1 MSARRTV
8 KLAVDVLM
16 TIALLV
22 LSGYQFWGEA
32 THEWAG
38 IGIFI
43 LFIAHH
49 ILNLKWHK
57 NIFKG
62 KYTALRMTILCIDL
76 LVFLAMIVQ
85 MYSSIVISRY
95 VFDFLP
101 INGGLAF
108 ARKLHILGAYWGF
121 ILMSLHIG
129 LHWNMVIGIMKKT
142 LHTKKASKV
151 CSGILTAAGF
161 MIAGYGVFAFLK
173 REFFTYL
180 FLKSEFVFLDYAE
193 PIILFYI
200 DYLAI
205 MGLFIFVAHYGLK
218 LLTSKKTRQL
228 KRRNHYE
235 FQNIK

>member
-1 MSARRTV
+1 MSARKTV
-8 KLAVDVLM
+8 KLAVDILM

-22 LSGYQFWGEA
+22 LSGYQFWGETA
-32 THEWAG
+32 HEWVG
-38 IGIFI
+38 TLMFI

-49 ILNLKWHK
+49 ILNIGWHK
-57 NIFKG
+57 YIFKG
-62 KYTALRMTILCIDL
+62 KYTALRIAMLCIDL
-76 LVFLAMIVQ
+76 LVLLAMLAQ
-85 MYSSIVISRY
+85 MYSGIVISRY

-101 INGGLAF
+101 INSGLAF

-129 LHWNMVIGIMKKT
+129 LHWNMVIGVMKKS

-151 CSGILTAAGF
+151 RSGILTAAGL
-161 MIAGYGVFAFLK
+161 MIAGYGAFAFMK
-173 REFFTYL
+173 RDFCTYL

-218 LLTSKKTRQL
+218 LFKSIKDKT
-228 KRRNHYE
+228 N
-235 FQNIK
+235 

>member
-76 LVFLAMIVQ
+76 LVLLAMIVQ
-85 MYSSIVISRY
+85 MYSGIVISRY
-95 VFDFLP
+95 VFDFLS

-121 ILMSLHIG
+121 IIMSLHIG

-218 LLTSKKTRQL
+218 LLTSKKT
-228 KRRNHYE
+228 K
-235 FQNIK
+235 

>member
-1 MSARRTV
+1 MNARRTV

-76 LVFLAMIVQ
+76 IVLLAMIAQ
-85 MYSSIVISRY
+85 MYSGIVISRY

-193 PIILFYI
+193 PIILFYT

-218 LLTSKKTRQL
+218 LLTSKKTKQL
-228 KRRNHYE
+228 KRRNNYE

>member
-1 MSARRTV
+1 MNARRTV

-85 MYSSIVISRY
+85 MYSGIVISRY

-108 ARKLHILGAYWGF
+108 ARKLHILGTYWGF

-205 MGLFIFVAHYGLK
+205 MGLFIFVAHCGLK

-228 KRRNHYE
+228 KRRIHYE

>member
-76 LVFLAMIVQ
+76 LVLLAMIVQ
-85 MYSSIVISRY
+85 MYSGIVISRY

-193 PIILFYI
+193 PIILFYT

-218 LLTSKKTRQL
+218 LLTSKKTKQL

>member
-32 THEWAG
+32 NHEWTG

-57 NIFKG
+57 NIFKR

-76 LVFLAMIVQ
+76 LVLLAMIAQ
-85 MYSSIVISRY
+85 MYSGIVISRY

-151 CSGILTAAGF
+151 CSGILTTAGF

-218 LLTSKKTRQL
+218 LLTSKKTKQL

>member
-76 LVFLAMIVQ
+76 LVLLAMLAQ
-85 MYSSIVISRY
+85 MYSGIVISRY

-121 ILMSLHIG
+121 ILMGLHIG
-129 LHWNMVIGIMKKT
+129 LHWNIVIGIMKKT

-151 CSGILTAAGF
+151 RSGILTAAGF

-193 PIILFYI
+193 PTILFYI

-205 MGLFIFVAHYGLK
+205 MGLFIFVAHYGIN
-218 LLTSKKTRQL
+218 LLTSKKTKQL
-228 KRRNHYE
+228 KRRNHHE